1 MNNKKNDIKL
11 YNVLFPF
18 WMILLFPQIWL
29 IVLPGNFIIDSI
41 VLIISMTLLK
51 IADKKQWYNLHIIKI
66 YLFGMLSD
74 IIGAGYM
81 LLLMTVFDVG
91 RMGDELYLTAP
102 ALVISSIL
110 IFILNYFIT
119 FKKSDKLLR
128 LKLSII
134 FALVTAPYTFLIP
147 SSWLYG

>member
-1 MNNKKNDIKL
+1 MNNKKNDVKL

-51 IADKKQWYNLHIIKI
+51 IADKKQWYKRHIIKI

-102 ALVISSIL
+102 ALVISSVL
-110 IFILNYFIT
+110 IFILN
-119 FKKSDKLLR
+119 
-128 LKLSII
+128 
-134 FALVTAPYTFLIP
+134 
-147 SSWLYG
+147 

>member
-1 MNNKKNDIKL
+1 MNNKKNDVKL

-51 IADKKQWYNLHIIKI
+51 IADKKQWYKRHIIKI

-102 ALVISSIL
+102 ALVISSVL

>member
-1 MNNKKNDIKL
+1 MNNKKNDVKL

-51 IADKKQWYNLHIIKI
+51 IADKKQWYKRHIIKI

-102 ALVISSIL
+102 ALVISSVL

-119 FKKSDKLLR
+119 FKKSDELLR

>member
-1 MNNKKNDIKL
+1 MNNKKNDIML
-11 YNVLFPF
+11 FNVLFPF

-51 IADKKQWYNLHIIKI
+51 IADKKQWYKRHIIKI

-102 ALVISSIL
+102 ALVISSVL

>member
-1 MNNKKNDIKL
+1 MNNKNNDVKL

-51 IADKKQWYNLHIIKI
+51 IADKKQWYKRHIIKI

>member
-1 MNNKKNDIKL
+1 MNNKNNDVKL
-11 YNVLFPF
+11 YNILFPF

-41 VLIISMTLLK
+41 VLIISMILLK
-51 IADKKQWYNLHIIKI
+51 IADKKQWYKRHIIKI
-66 YLFGMLSD
+66 YLFGMISD
-74 IIGAGYM
+74 IIGAVYM
-81 LLLMTVFDVG
+81 LLLVTVFDVG
-91 RMGDELYLTAP
+91 RRDDELYLTAP
-102 ALVISSIL
+102 ALVISSVL

-119 FKKSDKLLR
+119 FKKLDKLLR

>member
-51 IADKKQWYNLHIIKI
+51 IADKKQWYKLHIIKI

>member
-29 IVLPGNFIIDSI
+29 IVLPGSFIIDSI
-41 VLIISMTLLK
+41 VLIISMILLK
-51 IADKKQWYNLHIIKI
+51 IADKKQWYKRHIIKI

-102 ALVISSIL
+102 ALVISSVL
-110 IFILNYFIT
+110 IFILNYFIAT
-119 FKKSDKLLR
+119 RTNKINWFRTPVICPNNSY
-128 LKLSII
+128 IWI
-134 FALVTAPYTFLIP
+134 YAI
-147 SSWLYG
+147 

>member
-51 IADKKQWYNLHIIKI
+51 IADKKQWYKRHIIKI

>member
-1 MNNKKNDIKL
+1 
-11 YNVLFPF
+11 
-18 WMILLFPQIWL
+18 MILLFPQIWL

-41 VLIISMTLLK
+41 VLIISMILLK
-51 IADKKQWYNLHIIKI
+51 IADKKQWYKRHIIKI
-66 YLFGMLSD
+66 YLFGMISD

-81 LLLMTVFDVG
+81 LLLVTVFDVG

-102 ALVISSIL
+102 ALVISSVL

>member
-1 MNNKKNDIKL
+1 MNNKKNDVKL

-51 IADKKQWYNLHIIKI
+51 IANKKQWYKRHIIKI

-102 ALVISSIL
+102 ALVISSVL

>member
-1 MNNKKNDIKL
+1 MNNKNNDVKL

-41 VLIISMTLLK
+41 VLIISMILLK
-51 IADKKQWYNLHIIKI
+51 IADKKQWYKRHIIKI
-66 YLFGMLSD
+66 YLFGMISD

-102 ALVISSIL
+102 ALVISSVL

-119 FKKSDKLLR
+119 FKKLDKLLR

>member
-1 MNNKKNDIKL
+1 MNNKKNDVKL

-51 IADKKQWYNLHIIKI
+51 IANKKQWYKRHIIKI

-102 ALVISSIL
+102 ALVISSVL

-134 FALVTAPYTFLIP
+134 FAVVTAPYTFLIP

>member
-1 MNNKKNDIKL
+1 MNSKNNDVKL

-29 IVLPGNFIIDSI
+29 IILPGNFIIDSI
-41 VLIISMTLLK
+41 VLIISMIVLK
-51 IADKKQWYNLHIIKI
+51 IADKKQWYKRHIIKI
-66 YLFGMLSD
+66 YLFGMISD

-102 ALVISSIL
+102 AIVISSAL

-119 FKKSDKLLR
+119 FKKIDNLLR
-128 LKLSII
+128 LKLSLT
-134 FALVTAPYTFLIP
+134 FALVTAPYTFLVP